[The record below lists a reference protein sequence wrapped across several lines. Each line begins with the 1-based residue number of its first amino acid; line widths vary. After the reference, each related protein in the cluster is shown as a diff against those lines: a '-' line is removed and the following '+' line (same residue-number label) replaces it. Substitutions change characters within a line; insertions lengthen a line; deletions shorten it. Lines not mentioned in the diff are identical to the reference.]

1 MSFGRKGL
9 NADDR
14 NRIQQLQQYS
24 NKKKRIEKSC
34 TPQQIG
40 MEATTNIQ
48 QHTHTQEQ
56 SEKEKRGLRVFLALP
71 IEEMKQFAFLWSERI
86 KRAAQGIS
94 RALLT
99 RHCH

>member
-48 QHTHTQEQ
+48 QQHTHRNRVKKK
-56 SEKEKRGLRVFLALP
+56 KED
-71 IEEMKQFAFLWSERI
+71 
-86 KRAAQGIS
+86 
-94 RALLT
+94 
-99 RHCH
+99 